1 MICQA
6 KLQPDE
12 PPPAAADKQTLA
24 VRAAIKNNAE
34 QWRQREAE
42 AAAERERQREAAV
55 KQGEQDAAVGRVFS
69 VIGESLECEGKLCCQ
84 DSTFVM
90 LTHRLF
96 AAPQAKAASMVSVRL
111 APVREPTLNAKEV
124 PVQIDG
130 APALTSQKHNQQRV
144 ETERE
149 AKQAPNSV
157 LLQVGAS
164 GEPAAAE
171 NTALFDLLPKLV
183 KPLFE
188 QTSLKDLK
196 AVHALLNEGH
206 RLLLLHSTRS
216 GKSHYSLLFKD
227 AQFQQGKISWFN
239 PTANGFCVFS
249 NFVRLVQLNRNN
261 NWLTT
266 MKLKK
271 STPKRIPGVHTVDK
285 SSIYNILK
293 VAYPLIARYELDH
306 MNKIT
311 DGNAKK
317 EYEIARCPEPGSIK
331 AGYTIEH
338 MHHQYASLTC
348 AEGSWIPKELKCT
361 KCIITEKGEV
371 SFIT

>member
-69 VIGESLECEGKLCCQ
+69 VYLP
-84 DSTFVM
+84 
-90 LTHRLF
+90 RP
-96 AAPQAKAASMVSVRL
+96 AAGRVFKAASMVSVRL